1 MQPFKLFSA
10 ASTISDMAPAALL
23 PLDGARGLAGDVID
37 DAVDGAHA
45 VADAAGHRLQ
55 ELGLKGVPVG
65 RHAVPAGHC
74 AQRNHAAV
82 RPLVPLYPHRPAPN
96 HNCFNAGGDDEHGRG
111 SDLLSMYGTGNYRP
125 RPSRT

>member
-10 ASTISDMAPAALL
+10 PSTISDTAPTDLL

-65 RHAVPAGHC
+65 RHAVPAGYC
-74 AQRNHAAV
+74 TQRHYTAV
-82 RPLVPLYPHRPAPN
+82 RSLVPLYPHRPAPDHPASELAERN
-96 HNCFNAGGDDEHGRG
+96 I
-111 SDLLSMYGTGNYRP
+111 
-125 RPSRT
+125 